1 MQATEVTPVPAA
13 NVAVPVGMDRPS
25 PTVPV
30 TAGNVAVKAL
40 DAEADSRLTP
50 PGAVP
55 LASARMPVVRPDTPI
70 VKVGEENLRLALSDG
85 QFPEVPPNTT
95 SAKGTA
101 ADAPIAL
108 VDVAQSNPP

>member
-1 MQATEVTPVPAA
+1 
-13 NVAVPVGMDRPS
+13 
-25 PTVPV
+25 
-30 TAGNVAVKAL
+30 
-40 DAEADSRLTP
+40 
-50 PGAVP
+50 
-55 LASARMPVVRPDTPI
+55 
-70 VKVGEENLRLALSDG
+70 LRLALSDG